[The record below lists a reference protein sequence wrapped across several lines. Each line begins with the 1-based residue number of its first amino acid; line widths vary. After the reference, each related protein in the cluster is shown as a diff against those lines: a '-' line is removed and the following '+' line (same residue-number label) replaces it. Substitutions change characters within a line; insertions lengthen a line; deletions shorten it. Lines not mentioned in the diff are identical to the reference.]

1 MKKLINIVLASVV
14 LAGSTTSCSD
24 FLQKDPP
31 SSPSQSIFWQKKS
44 DFESAL
50 AGCFSTMHQAS
61 DPQPYD
67 PGVMSQI
74 IACFDNMTDN
84 SICQHNEGTYGLSQ
98 TIALGDL
105 DPNTGGFVSYM
116 YAQCYRGI
124 ARVHLV
130 MENLEAYQGSDMSDV
145 DKSFIM
151 AQCKALR
158 GYFYSWLYQCY
169 QEVPLITSS
178 LTMDN
183 MFQEKSP
190 RAEIYAQI
198 MKDFDEAIAVLPDKV
213 YSDAQ
218 MAGYFTSGAL
228 KAFKARLMLAEA
240 YDNNGNADPSKMGEI
255 VSLLESIQGYSLA
268 NRMRDNF
275 VPSMQL
281 ASPEIMFSV
290 RYLAP
295 NSTHSMDLYYGAW
308 TTCGVTRDLVNAFE
322 CTDGQK
328 WGESPLTVSVDES
341 LLATGALEAANNA
354 EREKLFLNN
363 GVQYRDRRLYETVC
377 YNGLAKFTDEGY
389 EGNEPVT
396 ITNQMQTGFGMMKL
410 LQPTTEMPSYS
421 TISDADV
428 VILRYAEVLMMI
440 AEAENEANGPTQKV
454 YDAVNQIRIRSGQ
467 PELPTGLTKEQMR
480 ERIRNEWRVEFVF
493 EGHRYFQLKRWKL
506 MEKLVNGA
514 ADPALP
520 TYIKVFKP
528 AFYYWPLPQGEID
541 KAGGVL
547 VQDPNYK

>member
-1 MKKLINIVLASVV
+1 MKRVINIILASALLV
-14 LAGSTTSCSD
+14 GSTTSCSD

-44 DFESAL
+44 DFDSAL
-50 AGCFSTMHQAS
+50 AGSFSMM
-61 DPQPYD
+61 YEW

-74 IACFDNMTDN
+74 VACFDNLTDN
-84 SICQHNEGTYGLSQ
+84 SICQHNESTYGSSQ

-105 DPNTGGFVSYM
+105 DPNTGGYVSYM
-116 YAQCYRGI
+116 YDHCYRGI
-124 ARVHLV
+124 ARIHLV
-130 MENLEAYQGSDMSDV
+130 MENLETYQGADMSEA

-158 GYFYSWLYQCY
+158 AYYYSWLYQCY
-169 QEVPLITSS
+169 REVPLVTSS
-178 LTMDN
+178 LTTEN
-183 MFQEKSP
+183 MYQPKATRTEV
-190 RAEIYAQI
+190 YAQI
-198 MKDFDEAIAVLPDKV
+198 IKDFDEAIAALPDKP
-213 YSDAQ
+213 YSDSQ
-218 MAGYFTSGAL
+218 MSGYFTPGAM

-240 YDNNGNADPSKMGEI
+240 YDDNGNADASKMGAI
-255 VSLLESIQGYSLA
+255 VTLLEGIQGYELA
-268 NRMRDNF
+268 DRMRDNF
-275 VPSMQL
+275 ISAQQL

-295 NSTHSMDLYYGAW
+295 NTTHSMDLYYGAW

-322 CTDGQK
+322 CTDGLK
-328 WGESPLTVSVDES
+328 WGESPLTATVDES
-341 LLATGALEAANNA
+341 LLATGALSDANKA
-354 EREKLFLNN
+354 EREKLFSGAN
-363 GVQYRDRRLYETVC
+363 GVHIRDRRLYETVC
-377 YNGLAKFTDEGY
+377 HSGVALFPDEGY
-389 EGNEPVT
+389 EENGPIT

-440 AEAENEANGPTQKV
+440 AEAENEVNGPTQKV
-454 YDAVNQIRIRSGQ
+454 YDAVNRIRVRSGQ
-467 PELPTGLTKEQMR
+467 PELPAGLTKDQMR

-506 MEKLVNGA
+506 MDELVNGA
-514 ADPALP
+514 SDPALP

-528 AFYYWPLPQGEID
+528 AFYYFPLPQSEID

>member
-1 MKKLINIVLASVV
+1 MKKVINIILASALLV
-14 LAGSTTSCSD
+14 GSTTSCSD

-44 DFESAL
+44 DFDSAL
-50 AGCFSTMHQAS
+50 AGSFSMM
-61 DPQPYD
+61 YEW

-74 IACFDNMTDN
+74 VACFDNLTDN
-84 SICQHNEGTYGLSQ
+84 SICQHNEGTYGSSQ

-105 DPNTGGFVSYM
+105 DPNTGGYVSYM
-116 YAQCYRGI
+116 YDHCYRGI
-124 ARVHLV
+124 ARIHLV
-130 MENLEAYQGSDMSDV
+130 MENLETYQGADMSDA

-158 GYFYSWLYQCY
+158 AYYYSWLYQCY
-169 QEVPLITSS
+169 REVPLVTSS
-178 LTMDN
+178 LTTEN
-183 MFQEKSP
+183 MYQPKAA
-190 RAEIYAQI
+190 RTEIYAQI
-198 MKDFDEAIAVLPDKV
+198 MKDFDEAIAALPDKP
-213 YSDAQ
+213 YSDSQ
-218 MAGYFTSGAL
+218 MSGYFTPGAM

-240 YDNNGNADPSKMGEI
+240 YDDNGNADASKMGEI
-255 VSLLESIQGYSLA
+255 VALLEGIQGYDLA
-268 NRMRDNF
+268 DRMRDNF
-275 VPSMQL
+275 ISAQQL

-295 NSTHSMDLYYGAW
+295 NTTHSMDLYYGAW

-322 CTDGQK
+322 CTDGLK
-328 WGESPLTVSVDES
+328 WGESTLTATVNES
-341 LLATGALEAANNA
+341 LLATGALSDANNA
-354 EREKLFLNN
+354 EREKLFSDAN
-363 GVQYRDRRLYETVC
+363 GVHIRDRRLYETVC
-377 YNGLAKFTDEGY
+377 HSGLADFSIDGQEGD
-389 EGNEPVT
+389 PVT

-421 TISDADV
+421 TVSDADV

-440 AEAENEANGPTQKV
+440 AEAENEVNGPTQKV
-454 YDAVNQIRIRSGQ
+454 YNAVNRIRVRSGQ

-528 AFYYWPLPQGEID
+528 AFYYFPFPQTEID

>member
-1 MKKLINIVLASVV
+1 MKRVINIILASALLV
-14 LAGSTTSCSD
+14 GSTTSCSD

-44 DFESAL
+44 DFQSAL
-50 AGCFSTMHQAS
+50 AGSFSMV
-61 DPQPYD
+61 YEW

-74 IACFDNMTDN
+74 VACFDNLTDN
-84 SICQHNEGTYGLSQ
+84 SICQHNESTYGSSQ

-105 DPNTGGFVSYM
+105 DPNTGGYVSYM
-116 YAQCYRGI
+116 YDHCYRGI
-124 ARVHLV
+124 ARIHLV
-130 MENLEAYQGSDMSDV
+130 MENLETYQGADMSEA

-158 GYFYSWLYQCY
+158 AYYYSWLYQCY
-169 QEVPLITSS
+169 REVPLVTSS
-178 LTMDN
+178 LTTEN
-183 MFQEKSP
+183 MYQPKATRTEV
-190 RAEIYAQI
+190 YAQI
-198 MKDFDEAIAVLPDKV
+198 IKDFDEAIAALPDKP
-213 YSDAQ
+213 YSDSQ
-218 MAGYFTSGAL
+218 MSGYFTPGAM

-240 YDNNGNADPSKMGEI
+240 YDDNGNADASKMGAI
-255 VSLLESIQGYSLA
+255 VTLLEGIQGYELA
-268 NRMRDNF
+268 DRMRDNF
-275 VPSMQL
+275 ISAQQL

-295 NSTHSMDLYYGAW
+295 NTTHSMDLYYGAW

-322 CTDGQK
+322 CTDGLK
-328 WGESPLTVSVDES
+328 WGESPLTATVDES
-341 LLATGALEAANNA
+341 LLATGALSDANKA
-354 EREKLFLNN
+354 EREKLFSGAN
-363 GVQYRDRRLYETVC
+363 GVHIRDRRLYETVC
-377 YNGLAKFTDEGY
+377 HSGVALFPDEGY
-389 EGNEPVT
+389 EENGPIT

-454 YDAVNQIRIRSGQ
+454 YDAVNQIRVRSGQ
-467 PELPTGLTKEQMR
+467 PELPAGLTKDQMR

-506 MEKLVNGA
+506 MDKLVNGA
-514 ADPALP
+514 SDPALP

-528 AFYYWPLPQGEID
+528 AFYYFPLPQSEID

>member
-1 MKKLINIVLASVV
+1 MKKVINIILASA
-14 LAGSTTSCSD
+14 LLMGSTTSCSD

-31 SSPSQSIFWQKKS
+31 SSPSQSIFWQKKG
-44 DFESAL
+44 DFDSAL
-50 AGCFSTMHQAS
+50 AGSFSMM
-61 DPQPYD
+61 YEW

-74 IACFDNMTDN
+74 VACFDNMTDN
-84 SICQHNEGTYGLSQ
+84 SICQHNESTYGSSQ

-105 DPNTGGFVSYM
+105 DPNTGGYVSYM
-116 YAQCYRGI
+116 YEHCYKGI
-124 ARVHLV
+124 ARIHLV
-130 MENLEAYQGSDMSDV
+130 MENLETYQGADMSDS

-158 GYFYSWLYQCY
+158 AYYYSWLYQCY
-169 QEVPLITSS
+169 REVPLVTSS
-178 LTMDN
+178 LTTEN
-183 MFQEKSP
+183 MYQPKAA
-190 RAEIYAQI
+190 RADIYAQI
-198 MKDFDEAIAVLPDKV
+198 MKDFDEAIAALPDKP
-213 YSDAQ
+213 YSDSQ
-218 MAGYFTSGAL
+218 MSGYFTPGAM

-240 YDNNGNADPSKMGEI
+240 YDDNGNADASKMGEI
-255 VSLLESIQGYSLA
+255 VTLLESIQGYDLA
-268 NRMRDNF
+268 GRMRDNF
-275 VPSMQL
+275 ISAQQL

-295 NSTHSMDLYYGAW
+295 NTTHSMDLYYGAW

-322 CTDGQK
+322 CTDGLK
-328 WGESPLTVSVDES
+328 WGESPLTSTVNES
-341 LLATGALEAANNA
+341 LLASGALEDANVA
-354 EREKLFLNN
+354 EREKLFSDAN
-363 GVQYRDRRLYETVC
+363 GVHIRDRRLYETVC
-377 YNGLAKFTDEGY
+377 HSGLADFSIDGQEGD
-389 EGNEPVT
+389 PVT

-421 TISDADV
+421 TVSDADV

-440 AEAENEANGPTQKV
+440 AEAENEVNGPTQKV
-454 YDAVNQIRIRSGQ
+454 YNAVNRIRVRSGQ

-528 AFYYWPLPQGEID
+528 AFYYFPLPQTEID

>member
-1 MKKLINIVLASVV
+1 MKRVINIILASALLV
-14 LAGSTTSCSD
+14 GSTTSCSD

-44 DFESAL
+44 DFDSAL
-50 AGCFSTMHQAS
+50 AGSFSMM
-61 DPQPYD
+61 YEW

-74 IACFDNMTDN
+74 VACFDNLTDN
-84 SICQHNEGTYGLSQ
+84 SICQHNESTYGSSQ

-105 DPNTGGFVSYM
+105 DPNTGGYVSYM
-116 YAQCYRGI
+116 YDHCYRGI
-124 ARVHLV
+124 ARIHLV
-130 MENLEAYQGSDMSDV
+130 MENLETYQGADMSEA

-158 GYFYSWLYQCY
+158 AYYYSWLYQCY
-169 QEVPLITSS
+169 REVPLVTSS
-178 LTMDN
+178 LTTEN
-183 MFQEKSP
+183 MYQPKAN
-190 RAEIYAQI
+190 RAEVYAQI
-198 MKDFDEAIAVLPDKV
+198 IKDFDEAIAALPDKP
-213 YSDAQ
+213 YSDSQ
-218 MAGYFTSGAL
+218 MSGYFTPGAM

-240 YDNNGNADPSKMGEI
+240 YDDNGNADASKMGAI
-255 VSLLESIQGYSLA
+255 VTLLEGIQGYELA
-268 NRMRDNF
+268 DRMRDNF
-275 VPSMQL
+275 ISAQQL

-295 NSTHSMDLYYGAW
+295 NTTHSMDLYYGAW

-322 CTDGQK
+322 CTDGLK
-328 WGESPLTVSVDES
+328 WGESPLTATVDES
-341 LLATGALEAANNA
+341 LLATGALSDANKA
-354 EREKLFLNN
+354 EREKLFSGAN
-363 GVQYRDRRLYETVC
+363 GVHIRDRRLYETVC
-377 YNGLAKFTDEGY
+377 HSGVALFPDEGY
-389 EGNEPVT
+389 EENGPIT

-454 YDAVNQIRIRSGQ
+454 YDAVNKVRVRSGQ
-467 PELPTGLTKEQMR
+467 PELPAGLTKDQMR

-506 MEKLVNGA
+506 MDKLVNGA
-514 ADPALP
+514 SDPALP

-528 AFYYWPLPQGEID
+528 AFYYFPLPQSEID

>member
-1 MKKLINIVLASVV
+1 MKKVINIILASALLV
-14 LAGSTTSCSD
+14 GSTTSCSD

-44 DFESAL
+44 DFDSAL
-50 AGCFSTMHQAS
+50 AGSFSMM
-61 DPQPYD
+61 YEW

-74 IACFDNMTDN
+74 VACFDNLTDN
-84 SICQHNEGTYGLSQ
+84 SICQHNEGTYGSSQ

-105 DPNTGGFVSYM
+105 DPNTGGYVSYM
-116 YAQCYRGI
+116 YDHCYRGI
-124 ARVHLV
+124 ARIHLV
-130 MENLEAYQGSDMSDV
+130 MENLETYQGADMSDA

-158 GYFYSWLYQCY
+158 AYYYSWLYQCY
-169 QEVPLITSS
+169 REVPLVTSS
-178 LTMDN
+178 LTTEN
-183 MFQEKSP
+183 MYQPKAA
-190 RAEIYAQI
+190 RTEIYAQI
-198 MKDFDEAIAVLPDKV
+198 MKDFDEAIAALPDKP
-213 YSDAQ
+213 YSDSQ
-218 MAGYFTSGAL
+218 MSGYFTPGAM

-240 YDNNGNADPSKMGEI
+240 YDDNGNADASKMGEI
-255 VSLLESIQGYSLA
+255 VALLEGIQGYDLA
-268 NRMRDNF
+268 DRMRDNF
-275 VPSMQL
+275 ISAQQL

-295 NSTHSMDLYYGAW
+295 NTTHSMDLYYGAW

-322 CTDGQK
+322 CTDGLK
-328 WGESPLTVSVDES
+328 WGESTLTATVNES
-341 LLATGALEAANNA
+341 LLATGTLSDANNA
-354 EREKLFLNN
+354 EREKLFSDAN
-363 GVQYRDRRLYETVC
+363 GVHIRDRRLYETVC
-377 YNGLAKFTDEGY
+377 HSGLADFSIDGQEGD
-389 EGNEPVT
+389 PVT

-421 TISDADV
+421 TVSDADV
-428 VILRYAEVLMMI
+428 IILRYAEVLMMI
-440 AEAENEANGPTQKV
+440 AEAENEVNGPTQKV
-454 YDAVNQIRIRSGQ
+454 YNAVNRIRVRSGQ

-528 AFYYWPLPQGEID
+528 AFYYFPLPQTEID

>member
-1 MKKLINIVLASVV
+1 MKKIVNIILASALLVS
-14 LAGSTTSCSD
+14 STTSCSD

-44 DFESAL
+44 DFQSAL
-50 AGCFSTMHQAS
+50 AGSFSMV
-61 DPQPYD
+61 YEW

-74 IACFDNMTDN
+74 VACFDNLTDN
-84 SICQHNEGTYGLSQ
+84 SICQHDEDTYGKTK

-105 DPNTGGFVSYM
+105 DPNTSGYVTYM
-116 YAQCYRGI
+116 YKHCYQGI
-124 ARVHLV
+124 ARVHLL
-130 MENLEAYQGSDMSDV
+130 MENLEAYQGTDMSADE
-145 DKSFIM
+145 KSFM
-151 AQCKALR
+151 LAQAKALR

-169 QEVPLITSS
+169 REVPLVTES

-183 MFQEKSP
+183 MYQAKAS
-190 RAEIYAQI
+190 RADIYAQI
-198 MKDFDEAIAVLPDKV
+198 MNDFDIAALPDKP

-218 MAGYFTSGAL
+218 MSGYFSPGAL
-228 KAFKARLMLAEA
+228 KALKARLMLAEA
-240 YDNNGNADPSKMGEI
+240 YDDKGNADPSKMGDI
-255 VSLLESIQGYSLA
+255 VSLLESINGYSLA
-268 NRMRDNF
+268 DRMRDNF
-275 VPSMQL
+275 ISSKQL

-295 NSTHSMDLYYGAW
+295 NITHSMDLYYAAW
-308 TTCGVTRDLVNAFE
+308 TTCGVTRDLVDAFE
-322 CTDGQK
+322 CTDGLK
-328 WGESPLTVSVDES
+328 WGESPLTVPVDES
-341 LLATGALEAANNA
+341 LLATGELGDANKA
-354 EREKLFLNN
+354 ERTKLFQN
-363 GVQYRDRRLYETVC
+363 RDRRLYETVC
-377 YNGLAKFTDEGY
+377 HSGVADFSIDGQD
-389 EGNEPVT
+389 GEPVT

-410 LQPTTEMPSYS
+410 IQPTKEMPSYS

-428 VILRYAEVLMMI
+428 IILRYAEVLMMI
-440 AEAENEANGPTQKV
+440 AEAENEVNGPTQKV
-454 YDAVNQIRIRSGQ
+454 YDAVNQIRVRSGQ

-528 AFYYWPLPQGEID
+528 AFYYFPLPQSEID

-547 VQDPNYK
+547 VQDPNYI

>member
-1 MKKLINIVLASVV
+1 MKKVINIILASALLV
-14 LAGSTTSCSD
+14 GSTTSCSD

-44 DFESAL
+44 DFDSAL
-50 AGCFSTMHQAS
+50 AGSFSMM
-61 DPQPYD
+61 YEW

-74 IACFDNMTDN
+74 VACFDNLTDN
-84 SICQHNEGTYGLSQ
+84 SICQHNEGTYGSSQ

-105 DPNTGGFVSYM
+105 DPNTGGYVSYM
-116 YAQCYRGI
+116 YDHCYRGI
-124 ARVHLV
+124 ARIHLV
-130 MENLEAYQGSDMSDV
+130 MENLETYQGADMSDA

-158 GYFYSWLYQCY
+158 AYYYSWLYQCY
-169 QEVPLITSS
+169 REVPLVTSS
-178 LTMDN
+178 LTTEN
-183 MFQEKSP
+183 MYQPKAA
-190 RAEIYAQI
+190 RTEIYAQI
-198 MKDFDEAIAVLPDKV
+198 MKDFDEAIAALPDKP
-213 YSDAQ
+213 YSDSQ
-218 MAGYFTSGAL
+218 MSGYFTPGAM

-240 YDNNGNADPSKMGEI
+240 YDDNGNADASKMGEI
-255 VSLLESIQGYSLA
+255 VALLEGIQGYDLA
-268 NRMRDNF
+268 DRMRDNF
-275 VPSMQL
+275 ISAQQL

-295 NSTHSMDLYYGAW
+295 NTTHSMDLYYGAW

-322 CTDGQK
+322 CTDGLK
-328 WGESPLTVSVDES
+328 WGESTLTATVNES
-341 LLATGALEAANNA
+341 LLATGALSDANNA
-354 EREKLFLNN
+354 EREKLFSDAN
-363 GVQYRDRRLYETVC
+363 GVHIRDRRLYETVC
-377 YNGLAKFTDEGY
+377 HSGLADFSIDGQEGD
-389 EGNEPVT
+389 PVT

-421 TISDADV
+421 TVSDADV

-440 AEAENEANGPTQKV
+440 AEAENEVNGPTKKV
-454 YDAVNQIRIRSGQ
+454 YNAVNRIRVRSGQ

-528 AFYYWPLPQGEID
+528 AFYYFPLPQTEID

>member
-1 MKKLINIVLASVV
+1 MKKVINIILASALLV
-14 LAGSTTSCSD
+14 GSTTSCSD

-44 DFESAL
+44 DFDSAL
-50 AGCFSTMHQAS
+50 AGSFSMM
-61 DPQPYD
+61 YEW

-74 IACFDNMTDN
+74 VACFDNLTDN
-84 SICQHNEGTYGLSQ
+84 SICQHNESTYGSSQ

-105 DPNTGGFVSYM
+105 DPNTGGYVSYM
-116 YAQCYRGI
+116 YDHCYRGI
-124 ARVHLV
+124 ARIHLV
-130 MENLEAYQGSDMSDV
+130 MENLETYQGADMSEA

-158 GYFYSWLYQCY
+158 AYYYSWLYQCY
-169 QEVPLITSS
+169 REVPLVTSS
-178 LTMDN
+178 LTTEN
-183 MFQEKSP
+183 MYQPKATRTEV
-190 RAEIYAQI
+190 YAQI
-198 MKDFDEAIAVLPDKV
+198 IKDFDEAIAALPDKP
-213 YSDAQ
+213 YSDSQ
-218 MAGYFTSGAL
+218 MSGYFTPGAM

-240 YDNNGNADPSKMGEI
+240 YDDNGNADASKMGAI
-255 VSLLESIQGYSLA
+255 VTLLEGIQGYELA
-268 NRMRDNF
+268 DRMRDNF
-275 VPSMQL
+275 ISAQQL

-295 NSTHSMDLYYGAW
+295 NTTHSMDLYYGAW

-322 CTDGQK
+322 CTDGLK
-328 WGESPLTVSVDES
+328 WGESPLTATVDES
-341 LLATGALEAANNA
+341 LLATGALSDANKA
-354 EREKLFLNN
+354 EREKLFSGAN
-363 GVQYRDRRLYETVC
+363 GVHIRDRRLYETVC
-377 YNGLAKFTDEGY
+377 HSGVALFPDEGY
-389 EGNEPVT
+389 EENGPIT

-440 AEAENEANGPTQKV
+440 AEAENEVNGPTQKV
-454 YDAVNQIRIRSGQ
+454 YDAVNRIRVRSGQ
-467 PELPTGLTKEQMR
+467 PELPAGLTKDQMR

-506 MEKLVNGA
+506 MDKLVNGA
-514 ADPALP
+514 SDPALP

-528 AFYYWPLPQGEID
+528 AFYYFPLPQSEID

>member
-1 MKKLINIVLASVV
+1 MKRVINIILASALLV
-14 LAGSTTSCSD
+14 GSTTSCSD

-44 DFESAL
+44 DFDSAL
-50 AGCFSTMHQAS
+50 AGSFSMM
-61 DPQPYD
+61 YEW

-74 IACFDNMTDN
+74 VACFDNLTDN
-84 SICQHNEGTYGLSQ
+84 SICQHDEDTYGKTK

-105 DPNTGGFVSYM
+105 DPNTSGYVTYM
-116 YAQCYRGI
+116 YKHCYQGI
-124 ARVHLV
+124 ARVHLL
-130 MENLEAYQGSDMSDV
+130 MENLEAYQGTDMSADE
-145 DKSFIM
+145 KSFM
-151 AQCKALR
+151 LAQAKALR

-169 QEVPLITSS
+169 REVPLVTES

-183 MFQEKSP
+183 MYQAKAS
-190 RAEIYAQI
+190 RADIYAQI
-198 MKDFDEAIAVLPDKV
+198 MNDFDGAIAALPDKP

-218 MAGYFTSGAL
+218 MSGYFSPGAL
-228 KAFKARLMLAEA
+228 KALKARLMLAEA
-240 YDNNGNADPSKMGEI
+240 YDDKGNADPSKMGDI
-255 VSLLESIQGYSLA
+255 VSLLESINGYSLA
-268 NRMRDNF
+268 DRMRDNF
-275 VPSMQL
+275 ISSKQL

-295 NSTHSMDLYYGAW
+295 NITHSMDLYYAAW
-308 TTCGVTRDLVNAFE
+308 TTCGVTRDLVDAFE
-322 CTDGQK
+322 CTDGLK
-328 WGESPLTVSVDES
+328 WGESPLTATVDES
-341 LLATGALEAANNA
+341 LLATGALSDANKA
-354 EREKLFLNN
+354 EREKLFSGAN
-363 GVQYRDRRLYETVC
+363 GVHIRDRRLYETVC
-377 YNGLAKFTDEGY
+377 HSGVALFPDEGY
-389 EGNEPVT
+389 EENGPIT

-454 YDAVNQIRIRSGQ
+454 YDAVNKVRVRSGQ
-467 PELPTGLTKEQMR
+467 PELPAGLTKDQMR

-506 MEKLVNGA
+506 MDKLVNGA
-514 ADPALP
+514 SDPALP
-520 TYIKVFKP
+520 TYVKVFKP
-528 AFYYWPLPQGEID
+528 AFYYFPLPQSEID

>member
-1 MKKLINIVLASVV
+1 MKKIINIVLTSALLV
-14 LAGSTTSCSD
+14 GSTTSCSD

-44 DFESAL
+44 DFESAI
-50 AGCFSTMHQAS
+50 AGCFSTMHQN
-61 DPQPYD
+61 DTPYD

-74 IACFDNMTDN
+74 IACFDNMADN
-84 SICQHNEGTYGLSQ
+84 SICQHDEGTYGKSK

-105 DPNTGGFVSYM
+105 DPNSGGYVSYM

-130 MENLEAYQGSDMSDV
+130 MDNLEVYQGSDISASDK
-145 DKSFIM
+145 DFMIG
-151 AQCKALR
+151 QCKALR

-169 QEVPLITSS
+169 KEVPLVIET
-178 LTMDN
+178 LTTDN
-183 MFQEKSP
+183 MYQPKFTRP
-190 RAEIYAQI
+190 EIYAQI
-198 MKDFDEAIAVLPDKV
+198 IKDFDDAIALLPDKI
-213 YSDAQ
+213 YSDSQ
-218 MAGYFTSGAL
+218 MSGYFTPGTL
-228 KAFKARLMLAEA
+228 KALKARLMLAEA
-240 YDNNGNADPSKMGEI
+240 YDDNGNADPSKMGEI
-255 VSLLESIQGYSLA
+255 VSLLESIQGYKLA
-268 NRMRDNF
+268 DRMRDNF
-275 VPSMQL
+275 ISSRQL
-281 ASPEIMFSV
+281 SSPEIMFSV

-295 NSTHSMDLYYGAW
+295 NSTNSLDLYYGAW
-308 TTCGVTRDLVNAFE
+308 TTCGVTRDLVDAFE
-322 CTDGQK
+322 CTDGLK

-341 LLATGALEAANNA
+341 LLATGALADANKA
-354 EREKLFLNN
+354 ERTKLFQN
-363 GVQYRDRRLYETVC
+363 RDRRLAETVC
-377 YNGLAKFTDEGY
+377 HSGLADFTADGQV
-389 EGNEPVT
+389 GDPVT
-396 ITNQMQTGFGMMKL
+396 ITDQMQTGFGMMKL
-410 LQPTTEMPSYS
+410 LQPTTIMPSYS
-421 TISDADV
+421 TVSDADII
-428 VILRYAEVLMMI
+428 ILRYAEVLMMI
-440 AEAENEANGPTQKV
+440 AEAENEVNGPTQKA
-454 YDAVNQIRIRSGQ
+454 YDAVNQIRVRSGQ

-528 AFYYWPLPQGEID
+528 AFYYFPLPQSEID